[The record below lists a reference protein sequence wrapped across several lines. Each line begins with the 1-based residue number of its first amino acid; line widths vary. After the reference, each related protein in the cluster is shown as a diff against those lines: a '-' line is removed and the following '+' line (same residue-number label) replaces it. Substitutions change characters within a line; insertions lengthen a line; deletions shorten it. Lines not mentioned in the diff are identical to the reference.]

1 MPNRLRIKKNKT
13 KTSMDL
19 YYSWDGLDTFIF
31 NKHEIGRILL
41 VNTRKSKFEKRLK
54 GFFLSFDISRWKRD
68 ASLTESAL
76 KTTASTISL
85 SKYSDFLLDKNVK
98 KLLVSQIT
106 L

>member
-54 GFFLSFDISRWKRD
+54 GFFWVLIYPDGKVVHVWKNYIEND
-68 ASLTESAL
+68 CFYNQS
-76 KTTASTISL
+76 I
-85 SKYSDFLLDKNVK
+85 
-98 KLLVSQIT
+98 
-106 L
+106 